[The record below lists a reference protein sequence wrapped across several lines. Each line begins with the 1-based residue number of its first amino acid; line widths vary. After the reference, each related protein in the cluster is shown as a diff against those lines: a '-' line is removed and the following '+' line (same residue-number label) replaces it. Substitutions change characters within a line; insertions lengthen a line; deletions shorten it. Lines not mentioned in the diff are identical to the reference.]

1 MTISLPPEKLESI
14 IQEAHQIQ
22 QTSPISLEKL
32 SSLIGRMSRAAQTG
46 VWRAPLYYRSLQ
58 RDQAIST
65 HQCGK
70 HRKRF
75 QVTLS
80 QESMTEL
87 IWWPSPHLHTFNGQ
101 PLRSVPFDLTIS
113 TDASLLG
120 WGATWNG
127 VTTGGRWLPQ
137 EGKSHI
143 NWLEL
148 KAAYLGLQALFNS
161 QTSIPNHIIL
171 QMDNSTAVAYVNKRG
186 GTRSQALSVQALDVR
201 ALVLGKGSWI
211 TAQHIPGSSNEVADA
226 ASRCFN
232 NNLECPFQVV
242 VKPRYLQASDQTVLP
257 TISGPICL
265 TNQPSSA
272 TICLS
277 PSRSRSN
284 SDGCLS
290 QRLEQVEKL
299 DIPTGNLAT
308 KDTQQDQC
316 GPSNS
321 PNSSPHWPGQPWF
334 PQLLEMLVDYPRLL
348 PQRPHLISLSF
359 GPEKEHPLQH
369 KLHLTVWPVSA
380 SAIAQRDFKQRLQE
394 FSCPRGVRLPRND
407 ILDRGTLE
415 QAGVMNGRCV
425 PLLPL

>member
-32 SSLIGRMSRAAQTG
+32 SSLIGRMSHAAQTG

-87 IWWPSPHLHTFNGQ
+87 IWWSSPHLHTFNGQ
-101 PLRSVPFDLTIS
+101 PLRSVPFDLAIS

-186 GTRSQALSVQALDVR
+186 GIRSQALSVQALDVR

-242 VKPRYLQASDQTVLP
+242 VTPRYLQASDQTVYRPSVDLFASRTSHLLP
-257 TISGPICL
+257 QYVSRHPDPEAI
-265 TNQPSSA
+265 A
-272 TICLS
+272 TDAFLS
-277 PSRSRSN
+277 DWSKWRSWIYPPVI
-284 SDGCLS
+284 LL
-290 QRLEQVEKL
+290 QRILNKINADRATAL
-299 DIPTGNLAT
+299 ILA
-308 KDTQQDQC
+308 
-316 GPSNS
+316 
-321 PNSSPHWPGQPWF
+321 PHWPGQPWF

-394 FSCPRGVRLPRND
+394 FACPRGVRLPRND

-415 QAGVMNGRCV
+415 QAGVVNGRCV